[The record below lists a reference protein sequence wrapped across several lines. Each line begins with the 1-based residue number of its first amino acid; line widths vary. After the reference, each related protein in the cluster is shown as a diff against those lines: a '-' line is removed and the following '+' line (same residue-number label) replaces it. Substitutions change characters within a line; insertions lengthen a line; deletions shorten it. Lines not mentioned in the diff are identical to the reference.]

1 MAMKATFGQL
11 GPKSDGLLKQVRWP
25 SLATMDT
32 YTGDGRKLSAEGGGV
47 RTLPRTGFVQFAQL
61 PGHNGSVPALR
72 LDEVTFEEDLNIV
85 GQGWVAD
92 TPDGQQLATLIAAK
106 ILFHNSVDLA
116 DVEYEYKW
124 ESDDPSD
131 PGYWNLEGIIFTKWN
146 IAATTIVGVPA
157 FADARV
163 ELVASLGSE
172 ATTDEI
178 IAACQAD
185 DEWWSEIT
193 AAIESDEPLVGH
205 IGSFEV
211 RMPDEV
217 AAQTEMVASAA
228 AVIMNWADF
237 YMPESPTFQKIV
249 VTPDGAVFG
258 HLALDGTEHGSRPGV
273 FAPRPAD
280 NYASFNQPGPWTEKG
295 QVETGP
301 IFFLGGHP
309 DHPLGARTPDQAYG
323 GVENAWADV
332 RVTQG
337 SLGPWI
343 SGRVRPGMSEN
354 AIHVARCSRIS
365 GHWKGDKL
373 VAIVSVNV
381 PAFNVP
387 GTGLS
392 FDRGGAEFRN
402 GELEVVASMYGPD
415 ETPETAYAELQEAAA
430 LTEAQRVE
438 VAQIVRETL
447 ASAPRPLAFTTT
459 TNNRLGDH
467 DAPTALFILE
477 PTTEADP
484 AADDEPEGLSVS
496 AKRAIALLTLAE
508 AELS

>member
-1 MAMKATFGQL
+1 MAMAARFGQI
-11 GPKSDGLLKQVRWP
+11 GPKEDGLFKRVNWP
-25 SLATMDT
+25 QLAMMDER
-32 YTGDGRKLSAEGGGV
+32 TGDGRLLMGDGGGV
-47 RTLPRTGFVQFAQL
+47 RNLPRTGFVQFAQL
-61 PGHNGSVPALR
+61 PGHSGSVAALR
-72 LDEVTFEEDLNIV
+72 LDEVTFEAEGNIS
-85 GQGWVAD
+85 GAGWIAD
-92 TPDGQQLATLIAAK
+92 TDEGHKLATLMAAK

-116 DVEYEYKW
+116 EVEYEYKW

-131 PGYWNLEGIIFTKWN
+131 PGFWNLLGIDFTEWN

-157 FADARV
+157 FRDARA
-163 ELVASLGSE
+163 ELVASFTDD
-172 ATTDEI
+172 TTAEEI
-178 IAACQAD
+178 IASLES
-185 DEWWSEIT
+185 DEDWWAEIT
-193 AAIESDEPLVGH
+193 AALESDEPLEGIVDRWT
-205 IGSFEV
+205 IRLPEEV
-211 RMPDEV
+211 RAE
-217 AAQTEMVASAA
+217 TEMVASAA

-237 YMPESPTFQKIV
+237 YMPESPKLQKIV

-258 HLALDGTEHGSRPGV
+258 HLAMDGDEHGSRPGV
-273 FAPRPAD
+273 TVPRPSD

-337 SLGPWI
+337 RLGPWI

-387 GTGLS
+387 GTGMS

-402 GELEVVASMYGPD
+402 GQLELVASMYGPD
-415 ETPETAYAELQEAAA
+415 ETPETAYAELEAATPA
-430 LTEAQRVE
+430 FTDEQRAE
-438 VAQIVRETL
+438 VARIVREAL
-447 ASAPRPLAFTTT
+447 SAARPSMSFAAPPPEAMTSTTDT
-459 TNNRLGDH
+459 SPDD
-467 DAPTALFILE
+467 DAT
-477 PTTEADP
+477 D
-484 AADDEPEGLSVS
+484 ADDDD
-496 AKRAIALLTLAE
+496 ALADEAE
-508 AELS
+508 ALYAWSDLGAELS